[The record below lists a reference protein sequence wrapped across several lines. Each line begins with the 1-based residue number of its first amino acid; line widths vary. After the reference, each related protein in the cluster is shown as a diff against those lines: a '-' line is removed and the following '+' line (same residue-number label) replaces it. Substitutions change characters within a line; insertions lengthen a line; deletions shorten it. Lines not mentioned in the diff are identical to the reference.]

1 MHRTLAISSLLAASA
16 CAAFASDGAPLL
28 PEIRPS
34 ETFLE
39 YRDREFRI
47 SYPGNW
53 HAFGDRDSVGVTI
66 APPDAVRGLPRGG
79 TSVGY
84 GAVVSFFYTE
94 DRPAKL
100 DKGTRELTEGLQASN
115 PGIRPRSKRSQKVK
129 IDGQNALVT
138 ILEGPSPFNG
148 HSEVDRLVTVAWKQG
163 LFYIIFISPE
173 KELPVL
179 GPIFDKMLA
188 SLSLSR

>member
-1 MHRTLAISSLLAASA
+1 MHRALTVSWLLAAA
-16 CAAFASDGAPLL
+16 TCFVFGSDAEPAL

-34 ETFLE
+34 ETFIE

-47 SYPGNW
+47 SYPENW
-53 HAFGDRDSVGVTI
+53 RAFGDRDSVGVTI
-66 APPDAVRGLPRGG
+66 APPDVVRWLPRGG

-100 DKGTRELTEGLQASN
+100 DKGTRELTERLQASN

-129 IDGQNALVT
+129 IDGENALVT
-138 ILEGPSPFNG
+138 ILEGPSAFNG
-148 HSEVDRLVTVAWKQG
+148 HSEVDRVVTVAWKQG

-173 KELPVL
+173 RELSVL
-179 GPIFDKMLA
+179 GPVFDKMLA
-188 SLSLSR
+188 SLTLSR